1 MLLYRIPH
9 SVRPNFFYIS
19 LYINKIYRQLF
30 YFKVTHLSR
39 SLSFPL
45 SAFLAILILFPPR
58 WISQVLWYSFFFL
71 VYILSILF
79 PLISRFCDFSVDFS
93 RCFVLMRFSVDFAI
107 LRCLN
112 ATLYLF
118 CVFAFCKCDFL
129 SISSFCFVLKR
140 FSIDFAILFCVD
152 AIFCFSIL
160 MPFFVDFAIFLC
172 VNALFCRYHEFA
184 LFIYNLLSISRFC
197 CV

>member
-1 MLLYRIPH
+1 MDNDFPQILKKMKPLISLIPYNIITMYNPVIMRNIMLLYRIPH

-45 SAFLAILILFPPR
+45 FAFLAILILFPPR

-93 RCFVLMRFSVDFAI
+93 RCFVLMRF
-107 LRCLN
+107 C
-112 ATLYLF
+112 
-118 CVFAFCKCDFL
+118 
-129 SISSFCFVLKR
+129 R
-140 FSIDFAILFCVD
+140 FRD
-152 AIFCFSIL
+152 
-160 MPFFVDFAIFLC
+160 
-172 VNALFCRYHEFA
+172 FA
-184 LFIYNLLSISRFC
+184 LFKCDSLSILRFC
-197 CV
+197 LL